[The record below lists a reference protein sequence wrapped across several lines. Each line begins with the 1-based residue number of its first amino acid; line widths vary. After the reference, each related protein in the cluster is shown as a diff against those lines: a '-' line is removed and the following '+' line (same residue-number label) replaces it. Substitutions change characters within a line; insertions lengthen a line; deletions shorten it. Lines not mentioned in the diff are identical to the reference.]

1 MKEIESNQQIVD
13 AVEAGMYLIV
23 HTSVKLC
30 RNKQSQPR
38 TVIVVLQSAVVPA
51 WRTGRRNSN
60 ALQYPEMVGL
70 YTYCCHACIKAF
82 IMWPKRVPIFLGH
95 FHFYRSRSFFL
106 FFCSARSEII
116 IVSPKKI
123 TVGSTSTSDQ
133 PRSRFFG
140 MVDNGPFLKFF
151 YSLVLLLQRF

>member
-13 AVEAGMYLIV
+13 AVEAGLYLIV

-70 YTYCCHACIKAF
+70 YTFCCHVSKLWSCGRK
-82 IMWPKRVPIFLGH
+82 
-95 FHFYRSRSFFL
+95 
-106 FFCSARSEII
+106 ARSEII

-123 TVGSTSTSDQ
+123 IVGSTSTSDQ
-133 PRSRFFG
+133 DFSVWLMTDRFMNYFITLFFCFSA
-140 MVDNGPFLKFF
+140 VLSKACIEKREKYCFFLSPSF
-151 YSLVLLLQRF
+151 